1 MSTLPVLVWLRPA
14 GPEGWLGQ
22 ALFFPEFSALA
33 EQPEEVLQ
41 RLEEGLG
48 HLLAGVPE
56 QHHHN
61 LAEPEHW
68 VQERVV
74 VQARPA
80 EPAGFS
86 RAVELAFDYLRW
98 PQGAG
103 LWGACVPA
111 LDLELLAPKTQEPAE
126 FVAQSIEQ
134 ELRRRGLLA
143 NLGGLV
149 SLPCGPFE
157 FRRLEIAC
165 EPGQVTEENPLQELA
180 TALKP
185 DQMPRAYEF
194 DELVEKLAE
203 WLEPGCKSVLLCGPP
218 GCGKTALVRELV
230 RRKASLQL
238 GATPFYETTGSRLLA
253 GAEGF
258 GMWQQNCQRLI
269 EAAANQKAVV
279 HLGALTHLLEAGR
292 SASTPEGMAEYLR
305 PAMAR
310 GRLSAICECDPEQ
323 LRNLEE
329 RAPHLL
335 AAFSLFEM
343 EAPGAGAGQSILLK
357 TAVEWAG
364 SEDTIELEAL
374 ECIDR
379 LHRRFATYSAYPGRP
394 LRFLR
399 GLLEGGSQKITE
411 ETVCQTFSQ
420 ETGLPLFLVSPT
432 ERYHPDETLDYF
444 ASRVLGQPLAASM
457 VTDAITRA
465 KSGVTR
471 VGRPIV
477 SLLFVGPSGVGKTE
491 MARTLAGFLF
501 SDASRVVRFDMS
513 EYSDP
518 WAVERLI
525 RGPDGAGALTSA
537 VRGRPF
543 SVVLFDELEK
553 ADPSLFDLLLGI
565 LGEGRVSDAAG
576 RTADFSNTV
585 VIMTSNLGV
594 DSFRQSG
601 MGLRQVAPTGDAH
614 FVESA
619 RKSFRPELFNRIDR
633 VIPFAPLEPADIQ
646 RLAAREV
653 GRLEQRH
660 GLATQRARLTP
671 SPALLTRLSQL
682 GYDAAFGARHLKRV
696 VHDEV
701 VVPLARSLCQGKPRV
716 VGLEVKLEARAT
728 RTRAGERLEQA
739 AQRRRRLDRLK
750 GSVSALEL
758 ENEITQ
764 LERLESQ
771 ASPAGHAD
779 PDQLRWLSRLPARKA
794 LWKRLSSALA
804 QAEAVEEQY
813 LVEGPE
819 APELLKQLDEQAQG
833 LLLALYS
840 LHFDRPDQATVG
852 IFAASTPMVRR
863 LLALYTELPGLLSQ
877 CYAVFAPAHPWKPGG
892 FACVA
897 GQWVSQPD
905 EQAELLAF
913 PYRGELPQECLGA
926 ICCLEGPGV
935 FARLE
940 PETGLHTFDGGHHC
954 LVEVSEG
961 EISGYHP
968 AEEVRARR
976 TRFLAAK
983 RRHYDYSKGIAE
995 DFRLGKQTSW
1005 SGKNPAPVV
1014 GAWIEQV
1021 YLQRAEAHVL
1031 TS

>member
-1 MSTLPVLVWLRPA
+1 MIALPVLVWLRRV
-14 GPEGWLGQ
+14 GSRGWLGQ
-22 ALFFPEFSALA
+22 ALFFPDYSVLA
-33 EQPEEVLQ
+33 EEPDEVLQ
-41 RLEEGLG
+41 RLEEGLSE
-48 HLLAGVPE
+48 LLREVPE

-61 LAEPEHW
+61 LAEPADWSH
-68 VQERVV
+68 R
-74 VQARPA
+74 QALVEVEVA
-80 EPAGFS
+80 ESPGWTS
-86 RAVELAFDYLRW
+86 PLQLSFDYLHW
-98 PQGAG
+98 TQGMG

-111 LDLELLAPKTQEPAE
+111 LDLELLAPNDQSPDE
-126 FVAQSIEQ
+126 FVAQSIDQ

-143 NLGGLV
+143 SMGALLDMPG
-149 SLPCGPFE
+149 GPFE

-165 EPGQVTEENPLQELA
+165 QPGQAADENPLLELA
-180 TALKP
+180 SPLLAA
-185 DQMPRAYEF
+185 DMPRAYEV
-194 DELVEKLAE
+194 DALVTQLAE
-203 WLEPGCKSVLLCGPP
+203 WLEPGRKSVLLCGPS

-230 RRKASLQL
+230 RRKDSLQL
-238 GATPFYETTGSRLLA
+238 AATPFYETTGSRLLA

-269 EAAANQKAVV
+269 EAAAAQKAVV
-279 HLGALTHLLEAGR
+279 HLGSLTQLLEAGR
-292 SASTPEGMAEYLR
+292 SAATPEGMAEYLR

-310 GRLSAICECDPEQ
+310 GRLSAICECDAEQ

-343 EAPGAGAGQSILLK
+343 SAPDPAAGQSILLK

-364 SEDTIELEAL
+364 AEDTIELEAL

-399 GLLEGGSQKITE
+399 NLIEAGGRALTE
-411 ETVCQTFSQ
+411 PGVCAAFAA
-420 ETGLPLFLVSPT
+420 ETGLPLFLVSQT
-432 ERYHPDETLDYF
+432 EEYSPEKSLDYF
-444 ASRVLGQPLAASM
+444 QDRVLGQPLAASM

-491 MARTLAGFLF
+491 MARSLAGFLF
-501 SDASRVVRFDMS
+501 SDESRVVRFDMS

-518 WAVERLI
+518 WAVERLT
-525 RGPDGAGALTSA
+525 RGPDGAGTLTTA
-537 VRGRPF
+537 VRARPF

-565 LGEGRVSDAAG
+565 LGEGRVTDAAG

-601 MGLRQVAPTGDAH
+601 LGLRQVSPGGDSH

-633 VIPFAPLEPADIQ
+633 VIPFAPLEPDDIR

-653 GRLEQRH
+653 HQLEQRP
-660 GLATQRARLTP
+660 GLAAHKARLEP
-671 SPALLTRLSQL
+671 SQALLARLSQK
-682 GYDAAFGARHLKRV
+682 GYDASFGARHLKRV
-696 VHDEV
+696 VHEEV
-701 VVPLARSLCQGKPRV
+701 VIALARGLCRGKP
-716 VGLEVKLEARAT
+716 GLDGLTLRLEPRAT
-728 RTRAGERLEQA
+728 RSRAGERLEQA

-750 GSVSALEL
+750 SSVSALEL

-764 LERLESQ
+764 LERLESELT
-771 ASPAGHAD
+771 SPSRAD

-794 LWKRLSSALA
+794 LWTRLKTALSRAEGLEEQSLLEGYDAPDELQQLDA
-804 QAEAVEEQY
+804 QARA
-813 LVEGPE
+813 
-819 APELLKQLDEQAQG
+819 

-840 LHFDRPDQATVG
+840 LHFDRPDQATLG

-863 LLALYTELPGLLSQ
+863 LLSLYSALPDVSVRHF
-877 CYAVFAPAHPWKPGG
+877 AVFAPTRAWQPGG
-892 FACVA
+892 LAYTA
-897 GQWVSQPD
+897 GQWKAEFD
-905 EQAELLAF
+905 EGSELIAL
-913 PYRGELPQECLGA
+913 PVNGELPGDCLGA
-926 ICCLEGPGV
+926 LCTLEGPGV
-935 FARLE
+935 YVRLE
-940 PETGLHTFDGGHHC
+940 AEAGLHTFDGGQSC

-961 EISGYHP
+961 EPAAYHP

-983 RRHYDYSKGIAE
+983 RRHYDYAKCLAE
-995 DFRLGKQTSW
+995 DYRLGKQASW
-1005 SGKNPAPVV
+1005 PGKDPAPVV

-1021 YLQRAEAHVL
+1021 YFQRAEAHVL